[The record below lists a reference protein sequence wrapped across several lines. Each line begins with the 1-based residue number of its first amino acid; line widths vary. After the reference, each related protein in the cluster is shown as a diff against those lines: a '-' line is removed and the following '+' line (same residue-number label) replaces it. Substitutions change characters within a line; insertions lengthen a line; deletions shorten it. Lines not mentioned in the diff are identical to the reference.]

1 MTPEE
6 QQAMVQF
13 MGTVHG
19 QAKQTDQ
26 MIVGHSNFVRPV
38 STDIKA
44 ALTAGLSQPTSSRG
58 MAQQPPTQLPVAEAV
73 PSHTVTPEQ
82 AAQELAQVTSAQ
94 VVAPLPVQPMSD
106 ELAPVDPNQ
115 MEFDLSEQTKLDKIV
130 ELLERQNRI
139 LLEVKNNYA
148 KSIKSSRK
156 RQAE

>member
-44 ALTAGLSQPTSSRG
+44 ALTEALSQPATSQG
-58 MAQQPPTQLPVAEAV
+58 AVQQHPAQLAAAGTVSPQP
-73 PSHTVTPEQ
+73 VTPEQ

-94 VVAPLPVQPMSD
+94 VVAPLPVQTAS
-106 ELAPVDPNQ
+106 ELVPVDPNQ

-156 RQAE
+156 G